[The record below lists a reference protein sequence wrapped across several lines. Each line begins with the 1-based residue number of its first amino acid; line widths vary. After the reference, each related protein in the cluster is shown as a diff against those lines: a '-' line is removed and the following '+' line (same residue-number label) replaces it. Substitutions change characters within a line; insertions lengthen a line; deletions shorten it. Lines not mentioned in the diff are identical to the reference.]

1 MGESTWEN
9 PVMKTILVPVEES
22 EVLHSMLET
31 ALHTAKRFGG
41 YIEGLH
47 VRPALPGV
55 VAAGAAGLVAAT
67 PDLVESFE
75 RQDEARTETA
85 KKLYD
90 AFLEE
95 KGVPRGRPEGAVDS
109 PIAGWLEEVAPGD
122 DVVGSYGRSFDLI
135 VVGRPVRG
143 SLTPA
148 MATLEAALFES
159 GRPILIAPP
168 QATPTVGDEIV
179 IAWNGS
185 TETARTIG
193 FGMRFLRAA
202 KTVKVLSIDN
212 SMVPG
217 PTGAQMAQYLI
228 RNGVQ
233 AEPVDALS
241 NGRGPGEAMLE
252 EAARLGCDLLFKG
265 AYTNSRLRQMIFGG
279 ATSYILAETTIPVFM
294 AH

>member
-1 MGESTWEN
+1 
-9 PVMKTILVPVEES
+9 MKTILVPVEES
-22 EVLHSMLET
+22 DVLRSMLVT
-31 ALHTAKRFGG
+31 ALHTARRFDS

-75 RQDEARTETA
+75 RQDEERTETA

-95 KGVPRGRPEGAVDS
+95 QGIPRGRPEGAVEA

-168 QATPTVGDEIV
+168 QAPASIGDEIV

-202 KTVKVLSIDN
+202 KSVKVLSIDN

-217 PTGAQMAQYLI
+217 PTGAQMAQYLV
-228 RNGVQ
+228 RNGVN
-233 AEPVDALS
+233 AESVDHLA
-241 NGRGPGEAMLE
+241 NGRGAGEAMLE
-252 EAARLGCDLLFKG
+252 EASRLGCDLMFKG

-279 ATSYILAETTIPVFM
+279 ATSHILAEATIPIFM